1 MKIYSKKY
9 LTFQKVYGTICSES
23 KRNTKKHKGDIE
35 MTNIELL
42 KKYATICKRQRD
54 EAGCEECE
62 LNNSCL
68 ICAVDDSITIDNIS
82 MEKLLKDI
90 ENAEIPCRMIITISY
105 SAEVIPLIF
114 SIISLW
120 DISDFLQNNMEDM
133 IKPVINNVINAEWI
147 KVVSVYDEGYELY
160 GTQSYHGVQKVII
173 DVCRIEGIKNYK
185 DALSTEI
192 EKVFKQ
198 LGLDTTIKIEFEE

>member
-1 MKIYSKKY
+1 MVQYN
-9 LTFQKVYGTICSES
+9 QKSGEDRS
-23 KRNTKKHKGDIE
+23 RHKGDIE

-68 ICAVDDSITIDNIS
+68 ICAVDDSITINNIS

-90 ENAEIPCRMIITISY
+90 ENTEIPCRMIITISY

-147 KVVSVYDEGYELY
+147 KFVSVYDEGYELI

-173 DVCRIEGIKNYK
+173 DVSHIERIENYK

-192 EKVFKQ
+192 EKVFKP

>member
-1 MKIYSKKY
+1 MVQYN
-9 LTFQKVYGTICSES
+9 QKSGEDRS
-23 KRNTKKHKGDIE
+23 RHKGDIE

-90 ENAEIPCRMIITISY
+90 ENTEIPCRMIITISY

-192 EKVFKQ
+192 EKAFKQ

>member
-1 MKIYSKKY
+1 
-9 LTFQKVYGTICSES
+9 
-23 KRNTKKHKGDIE
+23 
-35 MTNIELL
+35 MTNLELL
-42 KKYATICKRQRD
+42 KKYATICQRQRNED
-54 EAGCEECE
+54 GCKKCK

-68 ICAVDDSITIDNIS
+68 FLTEDDSITINNIRT
-82 MEKLLKDI
+82 EKLLKDI
-90 ENAEIPCRMIITISY
+90 ENTEILCRMIITISY

-147 KVVSVYDEGYELY
+147 HFVSIYEEGYELI
-160 GTQSYHGVQKVII
+160 GAQSYQGVQKAII
-173 DVCRIEGIKNYK
+173 DVNHTEEIENYK

-192 EKVFKQ
+192 EKVFKP

>member
-1 MKIYSKKY
+1 M
-9 LTFQKVYGTICSES
+9 LR
-23 KRNTKKHKGDIE
+23 KRETAQNRKENTK

-68 ICAVDDSITIDNIS
+68 IRAVDDSITIDNIS

-90 ENAEIPCRMIITISY
+90 ENTEIPCRMIITISY

-147 KVVSVYDEGYELY
+147 KVVSAYDEGYELI

-173 DVCRIEGIKNYK
+173 EVCRIEGIENYK

>member
-1 MKIYSKKY
+1 MY
-9 LTFQKVYGTICSES
+9 LTFQKVYDTICSES
-23 KRNTKKHKGDIE
+23 GETAQNRKENTK

-54 EAGCEECE
+54 EVGCEECE

-90 ENAEIPCRMIITISY
+90 ENTEIPCRMIITISY

-147 KVVSVYDEGYELY
+147 HFISVYEEGYELI
-160 GTQSYHGVQKVII
+160 GTQSYQGVQKVII
-173 DVCRIEGIKNYK
+173 DVNHTEEIENYK

-192 EKVFKQ
+192 EKVFKP

>member
-1 MKIYSKKY
+1 
-9 LTFQKVYGTICSES
+9 
-23 KRNTKKHKGDIE
+23 
-35 MTNIELL
+35 MTNLELL
-42 KKYATICKRQRD
+42 KKYATICQRQRNED
-54 EAGCEECE
+54 GCKKCE

-68 ICAVDDSITIDNIS
+68 FLTEDDSITINNIRT
-82 MEKLLKDI
+82 EKLLKDI
-90 ENAEIPCRMIITISY
+90 ENTEIPCRMIITISY

-147 KVVSVYDEGYELY
+147 HFISVYGERYELI
-160 GTQSYHGVQKVII
+160 GTQSYQGVQKVII
-173 DVCRIEGIKNYK
+173 DVNHTEEIENYK

-192 EKVFKQ
+192 EKVFKP
-198 LGLDTTIKIEFEE
+198 LGLDTIIEIEFEE

>member
-1 MKIYSKKY
+1 MVQYV
-9 LTFQKVYGTICSES
+9 QKAGETAQNRKE
-23 KRNTKKHKGDIE
+23 NTK

-54 EAGCEECE
+54 EASCEECE

-68 ICAVDDSITIDNIS
+68 IRAVDDSITIDNIS
-82 MEKLLKDI
+82 IEKLLKDI
-90 ENAEIPCRMIITISY
+90 EDAKIPCRMIITISY

-147 KVVSVYDEGYELY
+147 KVVSAYDEGYELI

-173 DVCRIEGIKNYK
+173 DVSHIEGIESYK

-192 EKVFKQ
+192 EEVFKS
-198 LGLDTTIKIEFEE
+198 LGLDTDIKIDFEA

>member
-1 MKIYSKKY
+1 MVQYN
-9 LTFQKVYGTICSES
+9 QKSGEDRS
-23 KRNTKKHKGDIE
+23 RHKGDIE

-54 EAGCEECE
+54 EADCEECE

-90 ENAEIPCRMIITISY
+90 ENVKIPSRIIITISY
-105 SAEVIPLIF
+105 STEVIPLIF

-147 KVVSVYDEGYELY
+147 KVVSVYDEGYELI
-160 GTQSYHGVQKVII
+160 GTQSYQGVQKVII
-173 DVCRIEGIKNYK
+173 DVNHTEEIENYK
-185 DALSTEI
+185 DALLTEI
-192 EKVFKQ
+192 EKVFKS

>member
-1 MKIYSKKY
+1 MY
-9 LTFQKVYGTICSES
+9 LTFQKVYDTICSES
-23 KRNTKKHKGDIE
+23 GGDRSKQKGNTK
-35 MTNIELL
+35 MTNLELL
-42 KKYATICKRQRD
+42 KKYATICQRQRNED
-54 EAGCEECE
+54 GCKKCE

-68 ICAVDDSITIDNIS
+68 FLTEDDSITINNIRTG
-82 MEKLLKDI
+82 KLLKDI
-90 ENAEIPCRMIITISY
+90 ENTEIPCRMIITISY

-133 IKPVINNVINAEWI
+133 IKPVINNVINVEWI
-147 KVVSVYDEGYELY
+147 KVVSAYEEGYEVI

-173 DVCRIEGIKNYK
+173 DVSYTEGIENYK

-198 LGLDTTIKIEFEE
+198 LGLDTTIEIEFEK

>member
-1 MKIYSKKY
+1 MVLYN
-9 LTFQKVYGTICSES
+9 QKSGEDRS
-23 KRNTKKHKGDIE
+23 RHKGDIK

-90 ENAEIPCRMIITISY
+90 ENVKIPSRIIITISY

-147 KVVSVYDEGYELY
+147 EVVSVYDEGYELI

-173 DVCRIEGIKNYK
+173 DVSHIEGIENYK

>member
-1 MKIYSKKY
+1 MVQYN
-9 LTFQKVYGTICSES
+9 QKSGEDRS
-23 KRNTKKHKGDIE
+23 RHKGDIE

-90 ENAEIPCRMIITISY
+90 ENVEIPCRMIITISY

>member
-1 MKIYSKKY
+1 M
-9 LTFQKVYGTICSES
+9 FR
-23 KRNTKKHKGDIE
+23 KRETAQNRKENTK

-68 ICAVDDSITIDNIS
+68 ICAVDNSITIDSAS
-82 MEKLLKDI
+82 MEELIKDI
-90 ENAEIPCRMIITISY
+90 ENTEIPSRMIITISY
-105 SAEVIPLIF
+105 SAKVIPLIF

-147 KVVSVYDEGYELY
+147 KVVSAYDEGYELI
-160 GTQSYHGVQKVII
+160 GTQSYQGVQKVII
-173 DVCRIEGIKNYK
+173 DVCRIEGIENYK

>member
-1 MKIYSKKY
+1 MVLYN
-9 LTFQKVYGTICSES
+9 QKSGEDRS
-23 KRNTKKHKGDIE
+23 RHKGDIE

>member
-1 MKIYSKKY
+1 MVLYN
-9 LTFQKVYGTICSES
+9 QKSGEDRS
-23 KRNTKKHKGDIE
+23 RHKGDIK

-42 KKYATICKRQRD
+42 KKYATICKRLQD

-68 ICAVDDSITIDNIS
+68 ICAVDNSITIDNIS

-90 ENAEIPCRMIITISY
+90 ENTEIPCRMIITISY

-147 KVVSVYDEGYELY
+147 HFVSVYEEGYELI

-173 DVCRIEGIKNYK
+173 DVCRIEGIENYK

-192 EKVFKQ
+192 EEVFKP
-198 LGLDTTIKIEFEE
+198 LGLDTDIKIEFEE

>member
-1 MKIYSKKY
+1 
-9 LTFQKVYGTICSES
+9 
-23 KRNTKKHKGDIE
+23 
-35 MTNIELL
+35 MTNLELL
-42 KKYATICKRQRD
+42 KNYATICQRQRNED
-54 EAGCEECE
+54 GCKKCE

-68 ICAVDDSITIDNIS
+68 FLTEDDSITINNIRT
-82 MEKLLKDI
+82 EKLLKDI
-90 ENAEIPCRMIITISY
+90 ENMEIPCRMIITISY

-147 KVVSVYDEGYELY
+147 HFISVYEEGHELI
-160 GTQSYHGVQKVII
+160 GTQSYQGVQKVII
-173 DVCRIEGIKNYK
+173 DVNHTEEIENYK

-192 EKVFKQ
+192 EKVFKP

>member
-1 MKIYSKKY
+1 M
-9 LTFQKVYGTICSES
+9 TFQKVYGTICSES
-23 KRNTKKHKGDIE
+23 GETAQKNRKENTK

-42 KKYATICKRQRD
+42 KKYATICKRQRN

-90 ENAEIPCRMIITISY
+90 EDAKIPCRMIITISY

-147 KVVSVYDEGYELY
+147 KVVSVYDEGYEVI

-173 DVCRIEGIKNYK
+173 DVSHIEGIENYK

-192 EKVFKQ
+192 EEVFKQ
-198 LGLDTTIKIEFEE
+198 LGLDTDIKIEFEE

>member
-1 MKIYSKKY
+1 MVQYN
-9 LTFQKVYGTICSES
+9 QKSGEDRS
-23 KRNTKKHKGDIE
+23 RHKGDIE

-90 ENAEIPCRMIITISY
+90 ENVKIPSRIIITISY

-120 DISDFLQNNMEDM
+120 DISDFLQNSMEDM

-147 KVVSVYDEGYELY
+147 KVISVYDEGYELI

-173 DVCRIEGIKNYK
+173 DVCHTEGIENYK
-185 DALSTEI
+185 DVLSTEI

-198 LGLDTTIKIEFEE
+198 LGLDTTITIEFEE

>member
-1 MKIYSKKY
+1 
-9 LTFQKVYGTICSES
+9 
-23 KRNTKKHKGDIE
+23 
-35 MTNIELL
+35 MTNLELL
-42 KKYATICKRQRD
+42 KKYATICQRQRNED
-54 EAGCEECE
+54 GCKKCK

-68 ICAVDDSITIDNIS
+68 FLTEDDSITINNIRT
-82 MEKLLKDI
+82 EKLLKDI
-90 ENAEIPCRMIITISY
+90 ENTEILCRMIITISY

-147 KVVSVYDEGYELY
+147 KVVSVYEEGYELI
-160 GTQSYHGVQKVII
+160 GTQSYQGVQKVII
-173 DVCRIEGIKNYK
+173 DVNHTEEIENYK

-192 EKVFKQ
+192 EKVFKP

>member
-1 MKIYSKKY
+1 MVQYN
-9 LTFQKVYGTICSES
+9 QKSGEDRS
-23 KRNTKKHKGDIE
+23 RHKGDIK

>member
-1 MKIYSKKY
+1 MVQYN
-9 LTFQKVYGTICSES
+9 QKSGEDRS
-23 KRNTKKHKGDIE
+23 RHKGDIE

-54 EAGCEECE
+54 ETGCEECE

-68 ICAVDDSITIDNIS
+68 ICAVNDSITIDNIS

-90 ENAEIPCRMIITISY
+90 ENTEIPCRMIITISY

-147 KVVSVYDEGYELY
+147 KVVSVYEEGYELI

-173 DVCRIEGIKNYK
+173 DACRIEGIENYK

-198 LGLDTTIKIEFEE
+198 LGLDTDIKIEFEE

>member
-1 MKIYSKKY
+1 
-9 LTFQKVYGTICSES
+9 
-23 KRNTKKHKGDIE
+23 

-54 EAGCEECE
+54 EASCEECK

-90 ENAEIPCRMIITISY
+90 EDAKIPCRMIITISY

-147 KVVSVYDEGYELY
+147 KVVSVYEEGYELI

-173 DVCRIEGIKNYK
+173 DVSHIEGIENYK
-185 DALSTEI
+185 DAVLTKI
-192 EKVFKQ
+192 EEVFKS

>member
-1 MKIYSKKY
+1 MIQYV
-9 LTFQKVYGTICSES
+9 QKAGETAQNRKE
-23 KRNTKKHKGDIE
+23 NTK

-90 ENAEIPCRMIITISY
+90 ENVKIPSRIIITISY

-147 KVVSVYDEGYELY
+147 KVVSAYDEGYELI

-173 DVCRIEGIKNYK
+173 DVSYIEGIENYK
-185 DALSTEI
+185 DALLTEI
-192 EKVFKQ
+192 EKVFKS

>member
-1 MKIYSKKY
+1 
-9 LTFQKVYGTICSES
+9 
-23 KRNTKKHKGDIE
+23 
-35 MTNIELL
+35 MTNVELL

-90 ENAEIPCRMIITISY
+90 ENVKIPSRIIITISY

-147 KVVSVYDEGYELY
+147 HFISVYEEGYELI
-160 GTQSYHGVQKVII
+160 GTQSYQGVQKVII
-173 DVCRIEGIKNYK
+173 DVNHTEEIENYK

-192 EKVFKQ
+192 EKVFKP